1 MLPKHFELPLL
12 LLMVEFLA
20 TVNMEEL
27 GELSPWE
34 FSNCLYKPASDSM
47 PTTLYTPRLL
57 NLRKL
62 GNLAPKTWIM
72 FSGRV
77 SYKDEVGLTAGYLYS
92 VTKKDPENRSDQ
104 SYTFTRRGT
113 SYDYPGELLQLDNWS
128 YGFVSCDEDEAAAM
142 KEADLWW
149 RKCPYSS
156 LTIILMAL
164 GALFIVV
171 VIVATTI
178 CFIRRRRARRN
189 ANLFPLSKRMRPK
202 RDATLYV

>member
-1 MLPKHFELPLL
+1 MVPKHFELPLL
-12 LLMVEFLA
+12 LLLIELLA
-20 TVNMEEL
+20 TVSMEEL

-34 FSNCLYKPASDSM
+34 FSNCPYKASSDAT
-47 PTTLYTPRLL
+47 PTMLYTPRLL

-62 GNLAPKTWIM
+62 GNLATKTWIM
-72 FSGRV
+72 FSGTV

-92 VTKKDPENRSDQ
+92 VTKRDPEDSSDH

-113 SYDYPGELLQLDNWS
+113 THVYTGELLQLDTWS
-128 YGFVSCDEDEAAAM
+128 YGFVSCDEDEATAM

-171 VIVATTI
+171 LIVATTVCI
-178 CFIRRRRARRN
+178 IRRRRARRA
-189 ANLFPLSKRMRPK
+189 ANLYPLSKRMRPK
-202 RDATLYV
+202 RDTILYV